1 MDALEDFLAKE
12 QMYRMDASIQTECVS
27 RSLRLEST
35 FDQDEE
41 RVLELLR
48 NYGIE
53 ARFLSKM
60 SLSIEGLA
68 PCIDPEKLNEIVLE
82 ILQNPERT
90 QETMLEKI
98 LPKFRKGYLKKDILL
113 ATQAF
118 KELLETKKDFSK
130 KVFIFLERNH
140 LSRCFSC
147 KD

>member
-1 MDALEDFLAKE
+1 
-12 QMYRMDASIQTECVS
+12 
-27 RSLRLEST
+27 
-35 FDQDEE
+35 
-41 RVLELLR
+41 
-48 NYGIE
+48 
-53 ARFLSKM
+53 
-60 SLSIEGLA
+60 IEGLA